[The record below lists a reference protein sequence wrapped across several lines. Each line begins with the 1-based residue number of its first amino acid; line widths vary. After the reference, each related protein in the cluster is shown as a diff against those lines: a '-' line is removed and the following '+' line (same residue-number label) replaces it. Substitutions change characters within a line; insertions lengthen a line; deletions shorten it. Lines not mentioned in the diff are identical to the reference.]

1 MEHIRTDASL
11 REALGVA
18 APVEAEEEEE
28 VVVDEG
34 DEEVSTD
41 SDEFDD

>member
-1 MEHIRTDASL
+1 MENIQTNFRLHA
-11 REALGVA
+11 AMGVVA
-18 APVEAEEEEE
+18 TEAEEEEE